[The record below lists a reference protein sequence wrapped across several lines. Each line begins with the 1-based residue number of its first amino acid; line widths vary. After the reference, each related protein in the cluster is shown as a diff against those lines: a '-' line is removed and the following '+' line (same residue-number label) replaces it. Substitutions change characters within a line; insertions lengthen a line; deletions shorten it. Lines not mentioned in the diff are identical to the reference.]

1 VSIDRDLSNLGV
13 AIFGVTSRAKTCRRV
28 PDTREKI
35 GGKPPDARP
44 RDRRWIAQTLCQGIS
59 PCVRENSEHDI
70 KVENRG
76 AFKVKR
82 KTLEIGP
89 LKAGSNARYDLE
101 VGTGSGNWKW
111 ELEVGTGSGNWKW
124 EQFPVPSF
132 IVHRDPPD
140 QITRLKNTSFRSA
153 RSVSSER

>member
-1 VSIDRDLSNLGV
+1 V
-13 AIFGVTSRAKTCRRV
+13 FAK
-28 PDTREKI
+28 
-35 GGKPPDARP
+35 
-44 RDRRWIAQTLCQGIS
+44 
-59 PCVRENSEHDI
+59 NSEHDI

-111 ELEVGTGSGNWKW
+111 ELEVGTGSGNSS
-124 EQFPVPSF
+124 QFPVLLF
-132 IVHRDPPD
+132 IVTL
-140 QITRLKNTSFRSA
+140 QTK
-153 RSVSSER
+153 